1 MPQETPKS
9 RVIGP
14 PPLERS
20 GVLRSASL
28 LLLSFPLAIVLGVA
42 TLGLA
47 ACERD
52 GIPPLVE
59 VSEVSPR
66 AVEVGDRMELV
77 GAGFPQ
83 GRAAHV
89 TFRGTL
95 LRPGEPPVRGAS
107 IEAEG
112 VVTSSDHVE
121 IVVSEPLEDRF
132 CGHGDHALHTTMNGD
147 VEVAFASSAPGAP
160 PLVGVMHG
168 MTLDITPSSVRAAV
182 VQARSTEGARV
193 LAFLGVEPGA
203 ATPRGLPVEKVSPG
217 SPGDQAGFQPGD
229 LISAVDGV
237 HVREVSDVAPASA
250 RSTRITLRHGDSG
263 TEETKTVAM
272 IGYAGERI
280 PTEYAP
286 ALLMVGLALAVLLLL
301 VLPAPAIA
309 LGLELRVARRL
320 RSGGPK
326 RAAAALFGRG
336 PRAVGSALASVL
348 VGTFAL
354 GPHVVGDDLDG
365 AVLLVSA
372 IALFLA
378 SRVASAR
385 GSRGALRAAADV
397 AVPGLVLGAAIAG
410 IVIHGGAL
418 HLVEIV
424 GAQGGSPWEFAA
436 LRQPV
441 ACALAAAYV
450 GGLLVLLRARDEA
463 SLLSE
468 ARVDD
473 NELMRVAPVALARP
487 RAEET
492 DRLLERFGLVVA
504 CALAVAVFFGG
515 WQLPGGLEART
526 TLLQIAGA
534 LVFVAKT
541 WGLAGLLLGAASVAS
556 PWTAREA
563 RAFLLRRLV
572 PALVLGGIL
581 VAVSRRLTP
590 SESLEG
596 ALGITVVTALAL
608 FTLRTALRIRGAMV
622 RPEPHASPFL

>member
-20 GVLRSASL
+20 GVLRSALL
-28 LLLSFPLAIVLGVA
+28 LLLSILLVVA

-47 ACERD
+47 GCERD

-83 GRAAHV
+83 GRAAHI
-89 TFRGTL
+89 TFRGSL
-95 LRPGEPPVRGAS
+95 LRPGEAPVNGAS
-107 IEAEG
+107 IECEG
-112 VVTSSDHVE
+112 VVTSSDHIE
-121 IVVSEPLEDRF
+121 IVVTEPLEDRF

-168 MTLDITPSSVRAAV
+168 MTLDVTPSSVRAGV
-182 VQARSTEGARV
+182 TQARTAEGARV

-203 ATPRGLPVEKVSPG
+203 VTPRGLPLEKVAPG
-217 SPGDQAGFQPGD
+217 SPADQAGFQPGD
-229 LISAVDGV
+229 LLSAVDGV
-237 HVREVSDVAPASA
+237 HVREISDVAPASA
-250 RSTRITLRHGDSG
+250 RSARFTIRHGDSG

-280 PTEYAP
+280 PSEYAP

-309 LGLELRVARRL
+309 SALELRVARRL
-320 RSGGPK
+320 RSASAK
-326 RAAAALFGRG
+326 RAAGALFGRG

-348 VGTFAL
+348 VSTFAL

-397 AVPGLVLGAAIAG
+397 AAPGLVLGAAIAG
-410 IVIHGGAL
+410 MVVHGGAL

-424 GAQGGSPWEFAA
+424 RSQGGSPWEVAA
-436 LRQPV
+436 TRQPV
-441 ACALAAAYV
+441 ACVLAFAYL
-450 GGLLVLLRARDEA
+450 GALLVLLRARDEA
-463 SLLSE
+463 TLLTDVRVEESE
-468 ARVDD
+468 RVHG
-473 NELMRVAPVALARP
+473 AAP
-487 RAEET
+487 RAPTEDT
-492 DRLLERFGLVVA
+492 GRLLERFALVVA
-504 CALAVAVFFGG
+504 CALGVAVFFGG
-515 WQLPGGLEART
+515 WQLPAGIEPRT
-526 TLLQIAGA
+526 LPLQAAGA
-534 LVFVAKT
+534 VLFVVKT
-541 WGLAGLLLGAASVAS
+541 WALAGLLLGAASIAS

-572 PALVLGGIL
+572 PALLLGAAL
-581 VAVSRRLTP
+581 AAASRRLTP
-590 SESLEG
+590 SESLET
-596 ALGITVVTALAL
+596 ALGITVVTAVLL
-608 FTLRTALRIRGAMV
+608 FVLRTVLRVRGAMI